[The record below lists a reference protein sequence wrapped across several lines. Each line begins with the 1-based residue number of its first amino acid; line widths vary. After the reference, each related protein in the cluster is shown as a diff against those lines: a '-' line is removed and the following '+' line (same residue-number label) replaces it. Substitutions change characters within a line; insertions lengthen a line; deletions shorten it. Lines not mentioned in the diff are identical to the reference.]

1 MKPVILFSLLA
12 ITAYGLV
19 GCGNANPD
27 AVLNTKEGRDQVF
40 SAIVNDHEMMM
51 EFMGKMMDN
60 DHAKNM
66 MMGNKNMMN
75 MMMGN
80 KDMMN
85 MMMGNKDMM
94 NMMMGK
100 MMSNGGMMNQMMK
113 KMVENG
119 YMSEECHAQC
129 MAMMKDKG
137 MDMGQMNMNSSTDMG
152 NDTDH
157 ESHHQ

>member
-12 ITAYGLV
+12 ISTYGLV
-19 GCGNANPD
+19 GCGNTNPD
-27 AVLNTKEGRDQVF
+27 SVLKTKEGKEQVF
-40 SAIVNDHEMMM
+40 SAILNDHEMMM
-51 EFMGKMMDN
+51 EFMSKMMDN
-60 DHAKNM
+60 DHAK
-66 MMGNKNMMN
+66 
-75 MMMGN
+75 
-80 KDMMN
+80 
-85 MMMGNKDMM
+85 

-137 MDMGQMNMNSSTDMG
+137 MDMGQMNMNSSSDMG